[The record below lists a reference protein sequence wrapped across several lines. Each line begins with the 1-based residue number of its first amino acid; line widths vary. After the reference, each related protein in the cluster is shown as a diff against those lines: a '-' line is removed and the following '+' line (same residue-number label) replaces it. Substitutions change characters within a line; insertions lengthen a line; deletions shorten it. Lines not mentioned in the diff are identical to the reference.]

1 MPPIRVACWPS
12 SVQQWRRSNG
22 NIVNI
27 ATVERQKDFTE
38 LVMEIEVEDLK
49 RLTQILAALRSLAV
63 VDRAVRDQ
71 EGEDDQ

>member
-1 MPPIRVACWPS
+1 MTNEDVLAVMYS
-12 SVQQWRRSNG
+12 F
-22 NIVNI
+22 
-27 ATVERQKDFTE
+27 ATVDRQKDFTE